1 MANKHAKAKNLR
13 ARALVSLVAII
24 VVVAVCAYL
33 GLCGFG
39 KGTMINYLKPWG
51 DAISLG
57 LDLRGGVYTVYQ
69 AENNGD
75 PDFDTKMESTVSILT
90 SRLTRQGFTEATVT
104 RQGSDRIR
112 VEIPNVSDPNQI
124 LTIIGT
130 PAQLYFVDE
139 SGNNLME
146 GSMVKNAQAAQ
157 DQDGKPC
164 IAFELTDEGA
174 KIFAEATAANLG
186 KTISITLDGETISR
200 ATVNTVIAGGKGE
213 ITGNFTA
220 DEAKNLA
227 TLILS
232 GALPL
237 NLAQLEVSAISA
249 TLGVEALDRAIQAGI
264 IGVALVMLF
273 MLFRYRLCGLVAD
286 IALTIYIMI
295 VVLLLALTGAQLTLP
310 GVAGIILGI
319 GMAVDANVVI
329 FERIREEVKNG
340 RPIGSAVRKGF
351 SNALSAIIDS
361 NVTTIIAAVVLYA
374 FGTGSVRG
382 FALTLGIGVA
392 TFSNQNLGAGR
403 RSRIW
408 QSVKA
413 ALAIYFVWWVF
424 VMAFTFLLGGA
435 AIRGITGSTDEVIIS
450 NALLYLKISA
460 PVIPPMAVLV
470 ILRNMLQGIQHT
482 VEPLL
487 ASGLELVGKVIFAVW
502 LVPVQGYRAVCFCE
516 PTTWVVCFVFILLAV
531 WRCRGDLRDAEKI

>member
-39 KGTMINYLKPWG
+39 KGTMINYLKPWS

-146 GSMVKNAQAAQ
+146 GGMVKNAQAAQ

-237 NLAQLEVSAISA
+237 NLTQLEVSAISA

-392 TFSNQNLGAGR
+392 TSLVTA
-403 RSRIW
+403 
-408 QSVKA
+408 
-413 ALAIYFVWWVF
+413 VF
-424 VMAFTFLLGGA
+424 VTHKLL
-435 AIRGITGSTDEVIIS
+435 D
-450 NALLYLKISA
+450 
-460 PVIPPMAVLV
+460 
-470 ILRNMLQGIQHT
+470 
-482 VEPLL
+482 
-487 ASGLELVGKVIFAVW
+487 IFA
-502 LVPVQGYRAVCFCE
+502 
-516 PTTWVVCFVFILLAV
+516 
-531 WRCRGDLRDAEKI
+531 DLGIKNQKLYV

>member
-112 VEIPNVSDPNQI
+112 VEIPNVSDPNQN

-130 PAQLYFVDE
+130 PDQLYFVDE
-139 SGNNLME
+139 SCNNLME
-146 GSMVKNAQAAQ
+146 GGMVKNAQAAQ

-237 NLAQLEVSAISA
+237 NLTQLEVSAISA

-392 TFSNQNLGAGR
+392 TSLVTA
-403 RSRIW
+403 
-408 QSVKA
+408 
-413 ALAIYFVWWVF
+413 VF
-424 VMAFTFLLGGA
+424 VTHKLL
-435 AIRGITGSTDEVIIS
+435 D
-450 NALLYLKISA
+450 
-460 PVIPPMAVLV
+460 
-470 ILRNMLQGIQHT
+470 
-482 VEPLL
+482 
-487 ASGLELVGKVIFAVW
+487 IFA
-502 LVPVQGYRAVCFCE
+502 
-516 PTTWVVCFVFILLAV
+516 
-531 WRCRGDLRDAEKI
+531 DLGIKNQKLYV

>member
-1 MANKHAKAKNLR
+1 MANKHAKAKNPR
-13 ARALVSLVAII
+13 VRALISLVAIV
-24 VVVAVCAYL
+24 VVVAVCAFL
-33 GLCGFG
+33 GLNGFG

-69 AENNGD
+69 AEDNGD

-139 SGNNLME
+139 DGNNLME
-146 GSMVKNAQAAQ
+146 GAMVKNAQAAQ

-237 NLAQLEVSAISA
+237 NLTQLEVSAISA

-264 IGVALVMLF
+264 IGVILVMLF
-273 MLFRYRLCGLVAD
+273 MLFRYRLCGFVAD

-329 FERIREEVKNG
+329 FERIREEVKVG

-392 TFSNQNLGAGR
+392 TSLFTA
-403 RSRIW
+403 
-408 QSVKA
+408 
-413 ALAIYFVWWVF
+413 VF
-424 VMAFTFLLGGA
+424 VTHKLL
-435 AIRGITGSTDEVIIS
+435 D
-450 NALLYLKISA
+450 
-460 PVIPPMAVLV
+460 
-470 ILRNMLQGIQHT
+470 
-482 VEPLL
+482 
-487 ASGLELVGKVIFAVW
+487 IFA
-502 LVPVQGYRAVCFCE
+502 
-516 PTTWVVCFVFILLAV
+516 
-531 WRCRGDLRDAEKI
+531 DLGVKNQKLYV

>member
-13 ARALVSLVAII
+13 ARALVSLVAIV

-146 GSMVKNAQAAQ
+146 GGMVKNAQAAQ

-237 NLAQLEVSAISA
+237 NLTQLEVSAISA

-392 TFSNQNLGAGR
+392 TSLVTA
-403 RSRIW
+403 
-408 QSVKA
+408 
-413 ALAIYFVWWVF
+413 VF
-424 VMAFTFLLGGA
+424 VTHKLL
-435 AIRGITGSTDEVIIS
+435 D
-450 NALLYLKISA
+450 
-460 PVIPPMAVLV
+460 
-470 ILRNMLQGIQHT
+470 
-482 VEPLL
+482 
-487 ASGLELVGKVIFAVW
+487 IFA
-502 LVPVQGYRAVCFCE
+502 
-516 PTTWVVCFVFILLAV
+516 
-531 WRCRGDLRDAEKI
+531 DLGIKNQKLYVR

>member
-13 ARALVSLVAII
+13 VRALVSLVAII

-75 PDFDTKMESTVSILT
+75 SDFDTKMESTVSILT

-146 GSMVKNAQAAQ
+146 GGMVKNAQAAQ

-237 NLAQLEVSAISA
+237 NLTQLEVSAISA

-392 TFSNQNLGAGR
+392 TSLVTA
-403 RSRIW
+403 
-408 QSVKA
+408 
-413 ALAIYFVWWVF
+413 VF
-424 VMAFTFLLGGA
+424 VTHKLL
-435 AIRGITGSTDEVIIS
+435 D
-450 NALLYLKISA
+450 
-460 PVIPPMAVLV
+460 
-470 ILRNMLQGIQHT
+470 
-482 VEPLL
+482 
-487 ASGLELVGKVIFAVW
+487 IFA
-502 LVPVQGYRAVCFCE
+502 
-516 PTTWVVCFVFILLAV
+516 
-531 WRCRGDLRDAEKI
+531 DLGIKNQKLYV

>member
-1 MANKHAKAKNLR
+1 
-13 ARALVSLVAII
+13 
-24 VVVAVCAYL
+24 
-33 GLCGFG
+33 
-39 KGTMINYLKPWG
+39 MINYLKPWG

-146 GSMVKNAQAAQ
+146 GAMVKNAQAAQ

-237 NLAQLEVSAISA
+237 NLTQLEVSAISA

-392 TFSNQNLGAGR
+392 TSLVTA
-403 RSRIW
+403 
-408 QSVKA
+408 
-413 ALAIYFVWWVF
+413 VF
-424 VMAFTFLLGGA
+424 VTHKLL
-435 AIRGITGSTDEVIIS
+435 D
-450 NALLYLKISA
+450 
-460 PVIPPMAVLV
+460 
-470 ILRNMLQGIQHT
+470 
-482 VEPLL
+482 
-487 ASGLELVGKVIFAVW
+487 IFA
-502 LVPVQGYRAVCFCE
+502 
-516 PTTWVVCFVFILLAV
+516 
-531 WRCRGDLRDAEKI
+531 DLGIKNQKLYV

>member
-1 MANKHAKAKNLR
+1 M
-13 ARALVSLVAII
+13 V
-24 VVVAVCAYL
+24 
-33 GLCGFG
+33 
-39 KGTMINYLKPWG
+39 
-51 DAISLG
+51 
-57 LDLRGGVYTVYQ
+57 
-69 AENNGD
+69 ENGIH
-75 PDFDTKMESTVSILT
+75 FS
-90 SRLTRQGFTEATVT
+90 
-104 RQGSDRIR
+104 
-112 VEIPNVSDPNQI
+112 
-124 LTIIGT
+124 
-130 PAQLYFVDE
+130 VD
-139 SGNNLME
+139 
-146 GSMVKNAQAAQ
+146 VKNGQKTGFLLDQKENRAA
-157 DQDGKPC
+157 
-164 IAFELTDEGA
+164 IAPLCPGARVLDCFCHNGSFSLHAAKYGAGDVLGVDISEEALEVARGNAEMNGLENVRFEAHNCFDHLRELTDEGA

-200 ATVNTVIAGGKGE
+200 ATVNTVIAGGNGE

-237 NLAQLEVSAISA
+237 NLTQLEVSAISA

-392 TFSNQNLGAGR
+392 TSLVTA
-403 RSRIW
+403 
-408 QSVKA
+408 
-413 ALAIYFVWWVF
+413 VF
-424 VMAFTFLLGGA
+424 VTHKLL
-435 AIRGITGSTDEVIIS
+435 D
-450 NALLYLKISA
+450 
-460 PVIPPMAVLV
+460 
-470 ILRNMLQGIQHT
+470 
-482 VEPLL
+482 
-487 ASGLELVGKVIFAVW
+487 IFA
-502 LVPVQGYRAVCFCE
+502 
-516 PTTWVVCFVFILLAV
+516 
-531 WRCRGDLRDAEKI
+531 DLGIKNQKLYV

>member
-1 MANKHAKAKNLR
+1 MANKHAKAKNPRIR
-13 ARALVSLVAII
+13 AVISLVAIV

-33 GLCGFG
+33 GLFGFG

-69 AENNGD
+69 AEDNGD

-139 SGNNLME
+139 DGNNLME

-237 NLAQLEVSAISA
+237 NLTQLEVSAISA
-249 TLGVEALDRAIQAGI
+249 TLGVEALDRAIQAGV
-264 IGVALVMLF
+264 IGVILVMLF

-329 FERIREEVKNG
+329 FERIREEVKVG

-361 NVTTIIAAVVLYA
+361 NVTTISAAVVLYA

-392 TFSNQNLGAGR
+392 TSLFTA
-403 RSRIW
+403 
-408 QSVKA
+408 
-413 ALAIYFVWWVF
+413 VF
-424 VMAFTFLLGGA
+424 VTHKLL
-435 AIRGITGSTDEVIIS
+435 D
-450 NALLYLKISA
+450 
-460 PVIPPMAVLV
+460 
-470 ILRNMLQGIQHT
+470 
-482 VEPLL
+482 
-487 ASGLELVGKVIFAVW
+487 IFADMGIKNQKLYV
-502 LVPVQGYRAVCFCE
+502 
-516 PTTWVVCFVFILLAV
+516 
-531 WRCRGDLRDAEKI
+531 

>member
-1 MANKHAKAKNLR
+1 MI
-13 ARALVSLVAII
+13 SLVAIV

-33 GLCGFG
+33 GLFGFG

-69 AENNGD
+69 AEDNGD

-139 SGNNLME
+139 DGNNLME

-237 NLAQLEVSAISA
+237 NLTQLEVSAISA
-249 TLGVEALDRAIQAGI
+249 TLGVEALDRAIQAGV
-264 IGVALVMLF
+264 IGVILVMLF

-329 FERIREEVKNG
+329 FERIREEVKVG

-392 TFSNQNLGAGR
+392 TSLFTA
-403 RSRIW
+403 
-408 QSVKA
+408 
-413 ALAIYFVWWVF
+413 VF
-424 VMAFTFLLGGA
+424 VTHKLL
-435 AIRGITGSTDEVIIS
+435 D
-450 NALLYLKISA
+450 
-460 PVIPPMAVLV
+460 
-470 ILRNMLQGIQHT
+470 
-482 VEPLL
+482 
-487 ASGLELVGKVIFAVW
+487 IFADMGIKNQKLYV
-502 LVPVQGYRAVCFCE
+502 
-516 PTTWVVCFVFILLAV
+516 
-531 WRCRGDLRDAEKI
+531 

>member
-1 MANKHAKAKNLR
+1 MANKHAKAKNPRIR
-13 ARALVSLVAII
+13 AVISLVAIV

-33 GLCGFG
+33 GLFGFG

-69 AENNGD
+69 AEDNGD

-104 RQGSDRIR
+104 RQGNDRIR

-139 SGNNLME
+139 DGNNLME

-237 NLAQLEVSAISA
+237 NLTQLEVSAISA
-249 TLGVEALDRAIQAGI
+249 TLGVEALDRAIQAGV
-264 IGVALVMLF
+264 IGAILVMLF

-329 FERIREEVKNG
+329 FERIREEVKVG

-392 TFSNQNLGAGR
+392 TSLFTA
-403 RSRIW
+403 
-408 QSVKA
+408 
-413 ALAIYFVWWVF
+413 VF
-424 VMAFTFLLGGA
+424 VTHKLL
-435 AIRGITGSTDEVIIS
+435 D
-450 NALLYLKISA
+450 
-460 PVIPPMAVLV
+460 
-470 ILRNMLQGIQHT
+470 
-482 VEPLL
+482 
-487 ASGLELVGKVIFAVW
+487 IFADMGIKNQKLYV
-502 LVPVQGYRAVCFCE
+502 
-516 PTTWVVCFVFILLAV
+516 
-531 WRCRGDLRDAEKI
+531 

>member
-1 MANKHAKAKNLR
+1 MNRKGKDILILAVIV
-13 ARALVSLVAII
+13 ALTVCVGLLAING
-24 VVVAVCAYL
+24 AQ
-33 GLCGFG
+33 FG
-39 KGTMINYLKPWG
+39 KWRLKPVG
-51 DAISLG
+51 EAISLG
-57 LDLRGGVYTVYQ
+57 LDLRGGVYAVYKAKDPSQ
-69 AENNGD
+69 ENL
-75 PDFDTKMESTVSILT
+75 DTLIDGTINIMRT
-90 SRLTRQGFTEATVT
+90 RLSDKGYNEATVT
-104 RQGSDRIR
+104 KQGSDRIR

-237 NLAQLEVSAISA
+237 NLTQLEVSAISA

-392 TFSNQNLGAGR
+392 TSLVTA
-403 RSRIW
+403 
-408 QSVKA
+408 
-413 ALAIYFVWWVF
+413 VF
-424 VMAFTFLLGGA
+424 VTHKLL
-435 AIRGITGSTDEVIIS
+435 D
-450 NALLYLKISA
+450 
-460 PVIPPMAVLV
+460 
-470 ILRNMLQGIQHT
+470 
-482 VEPLL
+482 
-487 ASGLELVGKVIFAVW
+487 IFA
-502 LVPVQGYRAVCFCE
+502 
-516 PTTWVVCFVFILLAV
+516 
-531 WRCRGDLRDAEKI
+531 DLGIKNQKLYV

>member
-1 MANKHAKAKNLR
+1 MANKHAKAKNPRIR
-13 ARALVSLVAII
+13 AVISLVAII

-146 GSMVKNAQAAQ
+146 GAMVKNAQAAQ

-213 ITGNFTA
+213 LTGNFTA

-237 NLAQLEVSAISA
+237 NLTQLEVSAISA
-249 TLGVEALDRAIQAGI
+249 TLGVEALDRAIQAGV
-264 IGVALVMLF
+264 IGVILVMLF

-329 FERIREEVKNG
+329 FERIREEVKVG

-392 TFSNQNLGAGR
+392 TSLFTA
-403 RSRIW
+403 
-408 QSVKA
+408 
-413 ALAIYFVWWVF
+413 VF
-424 VMAFTFLLGGA
+424 VTHKLL
-435 AIRGITGSTDEVIIS
+435 D
-450 NALLYLKISA
+450 
-460 PVIPPMAVLV
+460 
-470 ILRNMLQGIQHT
+470 
-482 VEPLL
+482 
-487 ASGLELVGKVIFAVW
+487 IFADMGIKNQKLYV
-502 LVPVQGYRAVCFCE
+502 
-516 PTTWVVCFVFILLAV
+516 
-531 WRCRGDLRDAEKI
+531 

>member
-1 MANKHAKAKNLR
+1 MANKHAKAKNPRIR
-13 ARALVSLVAII
+13 AVISLVAIV

-33 GLCGFG
+33 GLFGFG

-69 AENNGD
+69 AEDNGD
-75 PDFDTKMESTVSILT
+75 PDFDSKMESTVSILT

-139 SGNNLME
+139 DGNNLME

-237 NLAQLEVSAISA
+237 NLTQLEVSAISA
-249 TLGVEALDRAIQAGI
+249 TLGVEALDRAIQAGV
-264 IGVALVMLF
+264 IGVILVMLF

-329 FERIREEVKNG
+329 FERIREEVKVG

-392 TFSNQNLGAGR
+392 TSLLTA
-403 RSRIW
+403 
-408 QSVKA
+408 
-413 ALAIYFVWWVF
+413 VF
-424 VMAFTFLLGGA
+424 VTHKLL
-435 AIRGITGSTDEVIIS
+435 D
-450 NALLYLKISA
+450 
-460 PVIPPMAVLV
+460 
-470 ILRNMLQGIQHT
+470 
-482 VEPLL
+482 
-487 ASGLELVGKVIFAVW
+487 IFADMGIKNQKLYV
-502 LVPVQGYRAVCFCE
+502 
-516 PTTWVVCFVFILLAV
+516 
-531 WRCRGDLRDAEKI
+531 

>member
-13 ARALVSLVAII
+13 ARALISLVAII

-146 GSMVKNAQAAQ
+146 GAMVKNAQAAQ

-237 NLAQLEVSAISA
+237 NLTQLEVSAISA

-392 TFSNQNLGAGR
+392 TSLVTA
-403 RSRIW
+403 
-408 QSVKA
+408 
-413 ALAIYFVWWVF
+413 VF
-424 VMAFTFLLGGA
+424 VTHKLL
-435 AIRGITGSTDEVIIS
+435 D
-450 NALLYLKISA
+450 
-460 PVIPPMAVLV
+460 
-470 ILRNMLQGIQHT
+470 
-482 VEPLL
+482 
-487 ASGLELVGKVIFAVW
+487 IFA
-502 LVPVQGYRAVCFCE
+502 
-516 PTTWVVCFVFILLAV
+516 
-531 WRCRGDLRDAEKI
+531 DLGIKNQKLYV

>member
-13 ARALVSLVAII
+13 ARALVSLVAIV

-33 GLCGFG
+33 GLFGFG

-146 GSMVKNAQAAQ
+146 GAMVKNAQAAQ

-237 NLAQLEVSAISA
+237 NLTQLEVSAISA

-392 TFSNQNLGAGR
+392 TSLVTA
-403 RSRIW
+403 
-408 QSVKA
+408 
-413 ALAIYFVWWVF
+413 VF
-424 VMAFTFLLGGA
+424 VTHKLL
-435 AIRGITGSTDEVIIS
+435 D
-450 NALLYLKISA
+450 
-460 PVIPPMAVLV
+460 
-470 ILRNMLQGIQHT
+470 
-482 VEPLL
+482 
-487 ASGLELVGKVIFAVW
+487 IFA
-502 LVPVQGYRAVCFCE
+502 
-516 PTTWVVCFVFILLAV
+516 
-531 WRCRGDLRDAEKI
+531 DLGIKNQKLYV

>member
-146 GSMVKNAQAAQ
+146 GAMVKNAQAAQ

-237 NLAQLEVSAISA
+237 NLTQLEMSAISA

-392 TFSNQNLGAGR
+392 TSLVTA
-403 RSRIW
+403 
-408 QSVKA
+408 
-413 ALAIYFVWWVF
+413 VF
-424 VMAFTFLLGGA
+424 VTHKLL
-435 AIRGITGSTDEVIIS
+435 D
-450 NALLYLKISA
+450 
-460 PVIPPMAVLV
+460 
-470 ILRNMLQGIQHT
+470 
-482 VEPLL
+482 
-487 ASGLELVGKVIFAVW
+487 IFA
-502 LVPVQGYRAVCFCE
+502 
-516 PTTWVVCFVFILLAV
+516 
-531 WRCRGDLRDAEKI
+531 DLGIKNQKLYV

>member
-13 ARALVSLVAII
+13 VRALVSLVAII

-146 GSMVKNAQAAQ
+146 GGMVKNAQAAQ

-237 NLAQLEVSAISA
+237 NLTQLEVSAISA

-392 TFSNQNLGAGR
+392 TSLVTA
-403 RSRIW
+403 
-408 QSVKA
+408 
-413 ALAIYFVWWVF
+413 VF
-424 VMAFTFLLGGA
+424 ATHKLL
-435 AIRGITGSTDEVIIS
+435 D
-450 NALLYLKISA
+450 
-460 PVIPPMAVLV
+460 
-470 ILRNMLQGIQHT
+470 
-482 VEPLL
+482 
-487 ASGLELVGKVIFAVW
+487 IFA
-502 LVPVQGYRAVCFCE
+502 
-516 PTTWVVCFVFILLAV
+516 
-531 WRCRGDLRDAEKI
+531 DLGIKNQKLYV

>member
-1 MANKHAKAKNLR
+1 MANKHAKAKNPRIR
-13 ARALVSLVAII
+13 AVISLVAIV

-33 GLCGFG
+33 GLFGFG

-69 AENNGD
+69 AEDNGD

-146 GSMVKNAQAAQ
+146 GAMVKNAQAAQ

-186 KTISITLDGETISR
+186 KTISITLDGENISR

-237 NLAQLEVSAISA
+237 NLTQLEVSAISA

-392 TFSNQNLGAGR
+392 TSLVTA
-403 RSRIW
+403 
-408 QSVKA
+408 
-413 ALAIYFVWWVF
+413 VF
-424 VMAFTFLLGGA
+424 VTHKLL
-435 AIRGITGSTDEVIIS
+435 D
-450 NALLYLKISA
+450 
-460 PVIPPMAVLV
+460 
-470 ILRNMLQGIQHT
+470 
-482 VEPLL
+482 
-487 ASGLELVGKVIFAVW
+487 IFA
-502 LVPVQGYRAVCFCE
+502 
-516 PTTWVVCFVFILLAV
+516 
-531 WRCRGDLRDAEKI
+531 DLGIKNQKLYV

>member
-1 MANKHAKAKNLR
+1 MLFR
-13 ARALVSLVAII
+13 SVSLVAII

-237 NLAQLEVSAISA
+237 NLTQLEVSAISA

-392 TFSNQNLGAGR
+392 TSLVTA
-403 RSRIW
+403 
-408 QSVKA
+408 
-413 ALAIYFVWWVF
+413 VF
-424 VMAFTFLLGGA
+424 VTHKLL
-435 AIRGITGSTDEVIIS
+435 D
-450 NALLYLKISA
+450 
-460 PVIPPMAVLV
+460 
-470 ILRNMLQGIQHT
+470 
-482 VEPLL
+482 
-487 ASGLELVGKVIFAVW
+487 IFA
-502 LVPVQGYRAVCFCE
+502 
-516 PTTWVVCFVFILLAV
+516 
-531 WRCRGDLRDAEKI
+531 DLGIKNQKLYV

>member
-146 GSMVKNAQAAQ
+146 GGMVKNAQAAQ

-164 IAFELTDEGA
+164 IAFELSDEGA

-237 NLAQLEVSAISA
+237 NLTQLEVSAISA

-392 TFSNQNLGAGR
+392 TSLVTA
-403 RSRIW
+403 
-408 QSVKA
+408 
-413 ALAIYFVWWVF
+413 VF
-424 VMAFTFLLGGA
+424 VTHKLL
-435 AIRGITGSTDEVIIS
+435 D
-450 NALLYLKISA
+450 
-460 PVIPPMAVLV
+460 
-470 ILRNMLQGIQHT
+470 
-482 VEPLL
+482 
-487 ASGLELVGKVIFAVW
+487 IFA
-502 LVPVQGYRAVCFCE
+502 
-516 PTTWVVCFVFILLAV
+516 
-531 WRCRGDLRDAEKI
+531 DLGIKNQKLYV

>member
-146 GSMVKNAQAAQ
+146 GAMVKNAQAAQ

-237 NLAQLEVSAISA
+237 NLTQLEVSAISA
-249 TLGVEALDRAIQAGI
+249 TLGVEALDRAIQAGV
-264 IGVALVMLF
+264 IGVILVMLF

-329 FERIREEVKNG
+329 FERIREEVKVG

-392 TFSNQNLGAGR
+392 TSLFTA
-403 RSRIW
+403 
-408 QSVKA
+408 
-413 ALAIYFVWWVF
+413 VF
-424 VMAFTFLLGGA
+424 VTHKLL
-435 AIRGITGSTDEVIIS
+435 D
-450 NALLYLKISA
+450 
-460 PVIPPMAVLV
+460 
-470 ILRNMLQGIQHT
+470 
-482 VEPLL
+482 
-487 ASGLELVGKVIFAVW
+487 IFADMGIKNQKLYV
-502 LVPVQGYRAVCFCE
+502 
-516 PTTWVVCFVFILLAV
+516 
-531 WRCRGDLRDAEKI
+531 

>member
-13 ARALVSLVAII
+13 VRALVSLVAII
-24 VVVAVCAYL
+24 VVVAVCACL

-146 GSMVKNAQAAQ
+146 GAMVKNAQAAQ

-237 NLAQLEVSAISA
+237 NLTQLEVSAISA

-392 TFSNQNLGAGR
+392 TSLVTA
-403 RSRIW
+403 
-408 QSVKA
+408 
-413 ALAIYFVWWVF
+413 VF
-424 VMAFTFLLGGA
+424 VTHKLL
-435 AIRGITGSTDEVIIS
+435 D
-450 NALLYLKISA
+450 
-460 PVIPPMAVLV
+460 
-470 ILRNMLQGIQHT
+470 
-482 VEPLL
+482 
-487 ASGLELVGKVIFAVW
+487 IFA
-502 LVPVQGYRAVCFCE
+502 
-516 PTTWVVCFVFILLAV
+516 
-531 WRCRGDLRDAEKI
+531 DLGIKNQKLYV

>member
-13 ARALVSLVAII
+13 VRALVSLVAII

-39 KGTMINYLKPWG
+39 KGTMINFLKPWG

-237 NLAQLEVSAISA
+237 NLTQLEVSAISA

-392 TFSNQNLGAGR
+392 TSLVTA
-403 RSRIW
+403 
-408 QSVKA
+408 
-413 ALAIYFVWWVF
+413 VF
-424 VMAFTFLLGGA
+424 VTHKLL
-435 AIRGITGSTDEVIIS
+435 D
-450 NALLYLKISA
+450 
-460 PVIPPMAVLV
+460 
-470 ILRNMLQGIQHT
+470 
-482 VEPLL
+482 
-487 ASGLELVGKVIFAVW
+487 IFA
-502 LVPVQGYRAVCFCE
+502 
-516 PTTWVVCFVFILLAV
+516 
-531 WRCRGDLRDAEKI
+531 DLGIKNQKLYV

>member
-13 ARALVSLVAII
+13 ARALVSLVAIV

-33 GLCGFG
+33 GLYGFG

-139 SGNNLME
+139 GGNNLME

-237 NLAQLEVSAISA
+237 NLTQLEVSAISA

-392 TFSNQNLGAGR
+392 TSLVTA
-403 RSRIW
+403 
-408 QSVKA
+408 
-413 ALAIYFVWWVF
+413 VF
-424 VMAFTFLLGGA
+424 VTHKLL
-435 AIRGITGSTDEVIIS
+435 D
-450 NALLYLKISA
+450 
-460 PVIPPMAVLV
+460 
-470 ILRNMLQGIQHT
+470 
-482 VEPLL
+482 
-487 ASGLELVGKVIFAVW
+487 IFA
-502 LVPVQGYRAVCFCE
+502 
-516 PTTWVVCFVFILLAV
+516 
-531 WRCRGDLRDAEKI
+531 DLGIKNQKLYV

>member
-13 ARALVSLVAII
+13 ARALVSLVVII

-146 GSMVKNAQAAQ
+146 GAMVKNAQAAQ

-237 NLAQLEVSAISA
+237 NLTQLEVSAISA

-329 FERIREEVKNG
+329 FERIREEVKVG

-392 TFSNQNLGAGR
+392 TSLVTA
-403 RSRIW
+403 
-408 QSVKA
+408 
-413 ALAIYFVWWVF
+413 VF
-424 VMAFTFLLGGA
+424 VTHKLL
-435 AIRGITGSTDEVIIS
+435 D
-450 NALLYLKISA
+450 
-460 PVIPPMAVLV
+460 
-470 ILRNMLQGIQHT
+470 
-482 VEPLL
+482 
-487 ASGLELVGKVIFAVW
+487 IFA
-502 LVPVQGYRAVCFCE
+502 
-516 PTTWVVCFVFILLAV
+516 
-531 WRCRGDLRDAEKI
+531 DLGIKNQKLYV

>member
-1 MANKHAKAKNLR
+1 MANKHTKAKNPRIR
-13 ARALVSLVAII
+13 AVISLVAIV

-33 GLCGFG
+33 GLFGFG

-69 AENNGD
+69 AEDNGD

-139 SGNNLME
+139 DGNNLME

-237 NLAQLEVSAISA
+237 NLTQLEVSAISA
-249 TLGVEALDRAIQAGI
+249 TLGVEALDRAIQAGV
-264 IGVALVMLF
+264 IGVILVMLF

-329 FERIREEVKNG
+329 FERIREEVKVG

-392 TFSNQNLGAGR
+392 TSLFTA
-403 RSRIW
+403 
-408 QSVKA
+408 
-413 ALAIYFVWWVF
+413 VF
-424 VMAFTFLLGGA
+424 VTHKLL
-435 AIRGITGSTDEVIIS
+435 D
-450 NALLYLKISA
+450 
-460 PVIPPMAVLV
+460 
-470 ILRNMLQGIQHT
+470 
-482 VEPLL
+482 
-487 ASGLELVGKVIFAVW
+487 IFADMGIKNQKLYV
-502 LVPVQGYRAVCFCE
+502 
-516 PTTWVVCFVFILLAV
+516 
-531 WRCRGDLRDAEKI
+531 

>member
-1 MANKHAKAKNLR
+1 MANKHAKAKNPRIR
-13 ARALVSLVAII
+13 AVISLVAIV

-33 GLCGFG
+33 GLFGFG

-69 AENNGD
+69 AEDNGD

-139 SGNNLME
+139 DGNNLME

-237 NLAQLEVSAISA
+237 NLTQLKVSAISA
-249 TLGVEALDRAIQAGI
+249 TLGVEALDRAIQAGV
-264 IGVALVMLF
+264 IGVILVMLF

-329 FERIREEVKNG
+329 FERIREEVKVG

-392 TFSNQNLGAGR
+392 TSLFTA
-403 RSRIW
+403 
-408 QSVKA
+408 
-413 ALAIYFVWWVF
+413 VF
-424 VMAFTFLLGGA
+424 VTHKLL
-435 AIRGITGSTDEVIIS
+435 D
-450 NALLYLKISA
+450 
-460 PVIPPMAVLV
+460 
-470 ILRNMLQGIQHT
+470 
-482 VEPLL
+482 
-487 ASGLELVGKVIFAVW
+487 IFADMGIKNQKLYV
-502 LVPVQGYRAVCFCE
+502 
-516 PTTWVVCFVFILLAV
+516 
-531 WRCRGDLRDAEKI
+531 

>member
-146 GSMVKNAQAAQ
+146 GGMVKNAQAAQ

-237 NLAQLEVSAISA
+237 NLTQLEVSAISA

-392 TFSNQNLGAGR
+392 TSLVTA
-403 RSRIW
+403 
-408 QSVKA
+408 
-413 ALAIYFVWWVF
+413 VF
-424 VMAFTFLLGGA
+424 VTHKLL
-435 AIRGITGSTDEVIIS
+435 D
-450 NALLYLKISA
+450 
-460 PVIPPMAVLV
+460 
-470 ILRNMLQGIQHT
+470 
-482 VEPLL
+482 
-487 ASGLELVGKVIFAVW
+487 IFAD
-502 LVPVQGYRAVCFCE
+502 LGIKNQKLYVC
-516 PTTWVVCFVFILLAV
+516 
-531 WRCRGDLRDAEKI
+531 

>member
-24 VVVAVCAYL
+24 VVVAICAYL

-104 RQGSDRIR
+104 RQGSGRIR

-237 NLAQLEVSAISA
+237 NLTQLEVSAISA

-392 TFSNQNLGAGR
+392 TSLVTA
-403 RSRIW
+403 
-408 QSVKA
+408 
-413 ALAIYFVWWVF
+413 VF
-424 VMAFTFLLGGA
+424 VTHKLL
-435 AIRGITGSTDEVIIS
+435 D
-450 NALLYLKISA
+450 
-460 PVIPPMAVLV
+460 
-470 ILRNMLQGIQHT
+470 
-482 VEPLL
+482 
-487 ASGLELVGKVIFAVW
+487 IFA
-502 LVPVQGYRAVCFCE
+502 
-516 PTTWVVCFVFILLAV
+516 
-531 WRCRGDLRDAEKI
+531 DLGIKNQKLYV

>member
-1 MANKHAKAKNLR
+1 MANKHAKAKNPRIR
-13 ARALVSLVAII
+13 AVISLVAIV

-33 GLCGFG
+33 GLFGFG

-69 AENNGD
+69 AEDNGD
-75 PDFDTKMESTVSILT
+75 PDFDIKMESTVSILT

-139 SGNNLME
+139 DGNNLME

-237 NLAQLEVSAISA
+237 NLTQLEVSAISA
-249 TLGVEALDRAIQAGI
+249 TLGVEALDRAIQAGV
-264 IGVALVMLF
+264 IGVILVMLF

-329 FERIREEVKNG
+329 FERIREEVKVG

-392 TFSNQNLGAGR
+392 TSLFTA
-403 RSRIW
+403 
-408 QSVKA
+408 
-413 ALAIYFVWWVF
+413 VF
-424 VMAFTFLLGGA
+424 VTHKLL
-435 AIRGITGSTDEVIIS
+435 D
-450 NALLYLKISA
+450 
-460 PVIPPMAVLV
+460 
-470 ILRNMLQGIQHT
+470 
-482 VEPLL
+482 
-487 ASGLELVGKVIFAVW
+487 IFADMGIKNQKLYV
-502 LVPVQGYRAVCFCE
+502 
-516 PTTWVVCFVFILLAV
+516 
-531 WRCRGDLRDAEKI
+531 

>member
-1 MANKHAKAKNLR
+1 MANKHAKAKNPRIR
-13 ARALVSLVAII
+13 AVISLVAIV

-33 GLCGFG
+33 GLFGFG

-69 AENNGD
+69 AEDNGD

-139 SGNNLME
+139 DGNNLME

-237 NLAQLEVSAISA
+237 NLTQLEVSAISA
-249 TLGVEALDRAIQAGI
+249 TLGVEALDRAIQAGV
-264 IGVALVMLF
+264 IGVILVMLF

-329 FERIREEVKNG
+329 FERIREEVKVG

-374 FGTGSVRG
+374 FGTGSVCG

-392 TFSNQNLGAGR
+392 TSLFTA
-403 RSRIW
+403 
-408 QSVKA
+408 
-413 ALAIYFVWWVF
+413 VF
-424 VMAFTFLLGGA
+424 VTHKLL
-435 AIRGITGSTDEVIIS
+435 D
-450 NALLYLKISA
+450 
-460 PVIPPMAVLV
+460 
-470 ILRNMLQGIQHT
+470 
-482 VEPLL
+482 
-487 ASGLELVGKVIFAVW
+487 IFADMGIKNQKLYV
-502 LVPVQGYRAVCFCE
+502 
-516 PTTWVVCFVFILLAV
+516 
-531 WRCRGDLRDAEKI
+531 

>member
-146 GSMVKNAQAAQ
+146 GGMVKNAQAAQ

-237 NLAQLEVSAISA
+237 NLTQLEVSAISA

-329 FERIREEVKNG
+329 FERVREEVKNG

-392 TFSNQNLGAGR
+392 TSLVTA
-403 RSRIW
+403 
-408 QSVKA
+408 
-413 ALAIYFVWWVF
+413 VF
-424 VMAFTFLLGGA
+424 VTHKLL
-435 AIRGITGSTDEVIIS
+435 D
-450 NALLYLKISA
+450 
-460 PVIPPMAVLV
+460 
-470 ILRNMLQGIQHT
+470 
-482 VEPLL
+482 
-487 ASGLELVGKVIFAVW
+487 IFA
-502 LVPVQGYRAVCFCE
+502 
-516 PTTWVVCFVFILLAV
+516 
-531 WRCRGDLRDAEKI
+531 DLGIKNQKLYV

>member
-146 GSMVKNAQAAQ
+146 GGMVKNAQAAQ

-237 NLAQLEVSAISA
+237 NLTQLKVSAISA

-392 TFSNQNLGAGR
+392 TSLVTA
-403 RSRIW
+403 
-408 QSVKA
+408 
-413 ALAIYFVWWVF
+413 VF
-424 VMAFTFLLGGA
+424 VTHKLL
-435 AIRGITGSTDEVIIS
+435 D
-450 NALLYLKISA
+450 
-460 PVIPPMAVLV
+460 
-470 ILRNMLQGIQHT
+470 
-482 VEPLL
+482 
-487 ASGLELVGKVIFAVW
+487 IFA
-502 LVPVQGYRAVCFCE
+502 
-516 PTTWVVCFVFILLAV
+516 
-531 WRCRGDLRDAEKI
+531 DLGIKNQKLYV

>member
-146 GSMVKNAQAAQ
+146 GGMVKNAQAAQ

-237 NLAQLEVSAISA
+237 NLTQLEVSAISA

-273 MLFRYRLCGLVAD
+273 MLFRYRLCGLMAD

-392 TFSNQNLGAGR
+392 TSLVTA
-403 RSRIW
+403 
-408 QSVKA
+408 
-413 ALAIYFVWWVF
+413 VF
-424 VMAFTFLLGGA
+424 VTHKLL
-435 AIRGITGSTDEVIIS
+435 D
-450 NALLYLKISA
+450 
-460 PVIPPMAVLV
+460 
-470 ILRNMLQGIQHT
+470 
-482 VEPLL
+482 
-487 ASGLELVGKVIFAVW
+487 IFA
-502 LVPVQGYRAVCFCE
+502 
-516 PTTWVVCFVFILLAV
+516 
-531 WRCRGDLRDAEKI
+531 DLGIKNQKLYV

>member
-146 GSMVKNAQAAQ
+146 GAMVKNAQAAQ

-164 IAFELTDEGA
+164 IAFELTDEGT

-237 NLAQLEVSAISA
+237 NLTQLEVSAISA

-392 TFSNQNLGAGR
+392 TSLVTA
-403 RSRIW
+403 
-408 QSVKA
+408 
-413 ALAIYFVWWVF
+413 VF
-424 VMAFTFLLGGA
+424 VTHKLL
-435 AIRGITGSTDEVIIS
+435 D
-450 NALLYLKISA
+450 
-460 PVIPPMAVLV
+460 
-470 ILRNMLQGIQHT
+470 
-482 VEPLL
+482 
-487 ASGLELVGKVIFAVW
+487 IFA
-502 LVPVQGYRAVCFCE
+502 
-516 PTTWVVCFVFILLAV
+516 
-531 WRCRGDLRDAEKI
+531 DLGIKNQKLYV

>member
-1 MANKHAKAKNLR
+1 MANKHAKAKNPRIR
-13 ARALVSLVAII
+13 AVISLVAIV

-33 GLCGFG
+33 GLLGFG

-69 AENNGD
+69 AEDNGD

-139 SGNNLME
+139 DGNNLME

-237 NLAQLEVSAISA
+237 NLTQLEVSAISA
-249 TLGVEALDRAIQAGI
+249 TLGVEALDRAIQAGV
-264 IGVALVMLF
+264 IGVILVMLF

-329 FERIREEVKNG
+329 FERIREEVKVG

-392 TFSNQNLGAGR
+392 TSLFTA
-403 RSRIW
+403 
-408 QSVKA
+408 
-413 ALAIYFVWWVF
+413 VF
-424 VMAFTFLLGGA
+424 VTHKLL
-435 AIRGITGSTDEVIIS
+435 D
-450 NALLYLKISA
+450 
-460 PVIPPMAVLV
+460 
-470 ILRNMLQGIQHT
+470 
-482 VEPLL
+482 
-487 ASGLELVGKVIFAVW
+487 IFADMGIKNQKLYV
-502 LVPVQGYRAVCFCE
+502 
-516 PTTWVVCFVFILLAV
+516 
-531 WRCRGDLRDAEKI
+531 

>member
-1 MANKHAKAKNLR
+1 MANKHAKAKNPRIR
-13 ARALVSLVAII
+13 AVISLVAIV

-33 GLCGFG
+33 GLFGFG

-69 AENNGD
+69 AEDNGD

-146 GSMVKNAQAAQ
+146 GAMVKNAQAAQ

-213 ITGNFTA
+213 ITGHFTA

-227 TLILS
+227 TWILS

-237 NLAQLEVSAISA
+237 NLTQLEVSAISA

-392 TFSNQNLGAGR
+392 TSLVTA
-403 RSRIW
+403 
-408 QSVKA
+408 
-413 ALAIYFVWWVF
+413 VF
-424 VMAFTFLLGGA
+424 VTHKLL
-435 AIRGITGSTDEVIIS
+435 D
-450 NALLYLKISA
+450 
-460 PVIPPMAVLV
+460 
-470 ILRNMLQGIQHT
+470 
-482 VEPLL
+482 
-487 ASGLELVGKVIFAVW
+487 IFA
-502 LVPVQGYRAVCFCE
+502 
-516 PTTWVVCFVFILLAV
+516 
-531 WRCRGDLRDAEKI
+531 DLGIKNQKLYV